1 VSLRARE
8 VLELATSGGAR
19 AAGLDRTGSIT
30 PGREADIILVRTDS
44 INMVPAVDA
53 VGAVVLNANVH
64 DVDTVLVGGCIV
76 KRGGRLV
83 GVDWPAL
90 AEKLRR
96 SSERIMAA
104 ASRVD
109 VGPIEAMAAGFMLPR
124 NG

>member
-1 VSLRARE
+1 
-8 VLELATSGGAR
+8 
-19 AAGLDRTGSIT
+19 
-30 PGREADIILVRTDS
+30 
-44 INMVPAVDA
+44 
-53 VGAVVLNANVH
+53 VVLNANVH